1 MSCPFY
7 NGSLS
12 MAEDSN
18 TLYIQGARTTYQ
30 KVNGVFS
37 QANFTLYINKG
48 TLAATYKNVSSTAI
62 SSGYVKDSYNQIVRT
77 DGQYVYTVDHG
88 RSAPRAMVVFK
99 RNNSGNVQWYR
110 NVFEMGGN
118 TSQTAT
124 YATLGDMQLSKNN
137 ILTIGTSVI
146 QDSNPGSYKQRNVFI
161 STVSKDNS
169 DSTNLVW
176 LTSYG
181 ESSKLTI
188 SNPYLV
194 KATDN
199 SFVAIWEEI
208 SSSTRNLKMVKIDEN
223 GNSFGSESLSED
235 SSEGLSDCAPVFK
248 NGKIIWYTT
257 GTRENISTK
266 TMPKFYFLPAVFPPK
281 QFKVAE
287 TTDTSVKLTWKFPT
301 TAKYGKV
308 YMSTDL
314 YDNYSLVGT
323 YRSPSCN
330 VNNLEIGVNYF
341 FKMICVDTYGVA
353 SDYSSVVSARP
364 IPPAPYNVSAT
375 PESFTTVRLKWT
387 AKTSVQ
393 FVEVWRTHKANA
405 AQSEYVQLGVY
416 NASDGTSLSR
426 SLTPGKTYYY
436 KLRGYS
442 YNSSNKRVFSNY
454 STIVNA
460 TLKALT
466 PYNVKATPKST
477 TTVKIEWTAPPDTQF
492 VEVWRTHKAN
502 AEQKDYVQLGIYYAS
517 AGTSMSKS
525 LTPGKTYYYKLR
537 GYAYNK
543 DNKREYSPYSN
554 IVSATPPLK

>member
-1 MSCPFY
+1 
-7 NGSLS
+7 
-12 MAEDSN
+12 
-18 TLYIQGARTTYQ
+18 
-30 KVNGVFS
+30 
-37 QANFTLYINKG
+37 
-48 TLAATYKNVSSTAI
+48 
-62 SSGYVKDSYNQIVRT
+62 
-77 DGQYVYTVDHG
+77 
-88 RSAPRAMVVFK
+88 
-99 RNNSGNVQWYR
+99 
-110 NVFEMGGN
+110 
-118 TSQTAT
+118 
-124 YATLGDMQLSKNN
+124 MQLSKNN

-208 SSSTRNLKMVKIDEN
+208 SSSTRNLKMVKIVEN

-323 YRSPSCN
+323 
-330 VNNLEIGVNYF
+330 
-341 FKMICVDTYGVA
+341 
-353 SDYSSVVSARP
+353 
-364 IPPAPYNVSAT
+364 
-375 PESFTTVRLKWT
+375 
-387 AKTSVQ
+387 
-393 FVEVWRTHKANA
+393 
-405 AQSEYVQLGVY
+405 
-416 NASDGTSLSR
+416 
-426 SLTPGKTYYY
+426 
-436 KLRGYS
+436 
-442 YNSSNKRVFSNY
+442 
-454 STIVNA
+454 
-460 TLKALT
+460 
-466 PYNVKATPKST
+466 
-477 TTVKIEWTAPPDTQF
+477 
-492 VEVWRTHKAN
+492 
-502 AEQKDYVQLGIYYAS
+502 
-517 AGTSMSKS
+517 
-525 LTPGKTYYYKLR
+525 
-537 GYAYNK
+537 
-543 DNKREYSPYSN
+543 
-554 IVSATPPLK
+554 